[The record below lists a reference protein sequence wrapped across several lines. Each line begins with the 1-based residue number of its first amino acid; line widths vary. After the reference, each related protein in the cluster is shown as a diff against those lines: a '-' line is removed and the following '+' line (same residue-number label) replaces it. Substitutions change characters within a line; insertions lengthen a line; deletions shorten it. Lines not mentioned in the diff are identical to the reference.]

1 MHQKPSNLV
10 GFFCRVLK
18 SKILLKIFI
27 FTFVFGLGSA
37 VYAQG
42 VSDTLPFAI
51 SSIKKLSDEDLQN
64 KKEGVYL
71 TGIPDI
77 SVDPINGLGYG
88 GEGSL
93 FFNGKKSNPF
103 FQYTPYNAELDI
115 AVFNT
120 TKNQRELMFVL
131 DMPYIMRSP
140 WRLRA
145 EAGVETNPN
154 LLYFGGDKR
163 SMSGLSV
170 YPNNDSLQAPLQNLS
185 YSNYESL
192 MNQMGL
198 GMYNGY
204 TKTEYIF
211 NVSMERS
218 FWESKMR
225 ALVGLEMAQINM
237 TTSGPRSM
245 LHDDVANGLAYGLGK
260 SNINFLQTGLIYDTR
275 DLETDPS
282 AGWFMELTNE
292 VSLKSFGSRYNIN
305 KVYFHANG
313 YFDLLKS
320 NPRAMI
326 MAVRV
331 AAGHTSKAAP
341 FFELQDQ
348 WSSEGS
354 IEGLGGPNT
363 LRGFKQSRFLSR
375 VMTFNTVEMRCRVAQ
390 FGILKQHFA
399 VSGVPFFDIGSVSD
413 DVGGALVK
421 DNYRHSSGFGLR
433 IAWNVNTILRFDYA
447 VSKEDKQFFFNL
459 GHAF

>member
-1 MHQKPSNLV
+1 MNKCLPSV
-10 GFFCRVLK
+10 IRGKLK
-18 SKILLKIFI
+18 SPGSGKTRFLGVALILGTTLQ
-27 FTFVFGLGSA
+27 
-37 VYAQG
+37 AQ
-42 VSDTLPFAI
+42 VQVDTLPFAI
-51 SSIKKLSDEDLQN
+51 SSIKKLSDEDLLN

-88 GEGSL
+88 GEASL

-154 LLYFGGDKR
+154 LLYFGGDHR
-163 SMSGLSV
+163 SLAGLSL
-170 YPNNDSLQAPLQNLS
+170 YPNIDSLHGQNQNLS

-198 GMYNGY
+198 GLFNGY
-204 TKTEYIF
+204 SKTEYIL

-218 FWESKMR
+218 FLESKMR

-237 TTSGPRSM
+237 TTSGPRS
-245 LHDDVANGLAYGLGK
+245 LLQEDASKGLAYGLGK
-260 SNINFLQTGLIYDTR
+260 SNINFFQTGLIYDTR

-282 AGWFMELTNE
+282 SGFFMELTNE
-292 VSLKSFGSRYNIN
+292 LSLKAFGSRYNIN

-320 NPRAMI
+320 HPRSMI
-326 MAVRV
+326 LALRV
-331 AAGHTSKAAP
+331 AGGHTSKNAP

-354 IEGLGGPNT
+354 TEGLGGPNT
-363 LRGFKQSRFLSR
+363 LRGFKQSRFLGR
-375 VMTFNTVEMRCRVAQ
+375 VMTFNTVEMRCRIAQ
-390 FGILKQHFA
+390 FGFLKQHFA
-399 VSGVPFFDIGSVSD
+399 VSGVPFFDVGSVSD
-413 DVGGALVK
+413 NLGGAVVK
-421 DNYRHSSGFGLR
+421 AHYRHSSGLGMR

-447 VSKEDKQFFFNL
+447 ISKEDKQFFFNL

>member
-1 MHQKPSNLV
+1 MDN
-10 GFFCRVLK
+10 FRVN
-18 SKILLKIFI
+18 LLKFWI
-27 FTFVFGLGSA
+27 FTIVFDLGSGLQ
-37 VYAQG
+37 AQV

-64 KKEGVYL
+64 KKEGMYL

-103 FQYTPYNAELDI
+103 FKYTPYNAELDI

-154 LLYFGGDKR
+154 LLYFGGDNR
-163 SMSGLSV
+163 SMSGLSL
-170 YPNNDSLQAPLQNLS
+170 YPNNDSLQVPLQNLS
-185 YSNYESL
+185 YSKYESL
-192 MNQMGL
+192 MNQKGL

-204 TKTEYIF
+204 SKTEYIL

-237 TTSGPRSM
+237 TTSGPRNM
-245 LHDDVANGLAYGLGK
+245 LQEDAAKGLAYGLGK
-260 SNINFLQTGLIYDTR
+260 SNINFFQTGLIYDTR

-282 AGWFMELTNE
+282 SGWFMELTNE
-292 VSLKSFGSRYNIN
+292 LSLKSFGSRYNIN
-305 KVYFHANG
+305 KLYFHANG
-313 YFDLLKS
+313 YFDLLNS
-320 NPRAMI
+320 HPRAMI
-326 MAVRV
+326 LAVRV
-331 AAGHTSKAAP
+331 AGGHTTKDAP

-354 IEGLGGPNT
+354 TEGLGGPNT
-363 LRGFKQSRFLSR
+363 LRGFKQSRFLGR

-390 FGILKQHFA
+390 FGFLKQHFA
-399 VSGVPFFDIGSVSD
+399 ISGVPFFDIGSVSD
-413 DVGGALVK
+413 NLGGALVK
-421 DNYRHSSGFGLR
+421 ANYRHSSGLGMR

-447 VSKEDKQFFFNL
+447 ISKEDKQFFFNL

>member
-1 MHQKPSNLV
+1 MDDFRMS
-10 GFFCRVLK
+10 VLK
-18 SKILLKIFI
+18 LWI
-27 FTFVFGLGSA
+27 FTIAFAFMTCIK
-37 VYAQG
+37 AQ
-42 VSDTLPFAI
+42 VVVDTLPFAI
-51 SSIKKLSDEDLQN
+51 SSIKKLSDEDLNN

-93 FFNGKKSNPF
+93 FFNGKKSDPL
-103 FQYTPYNAELDI
+103 FQYSPYKAELDI
-115 AVFNT
+115 AIFNT

-131 DMPYIMRSP
+131 DMPYIMRTP

-145 EAGVETNPN
+145 EAGIETNPN
-154 LLYFGGDKR
+154 LLYFGGDNR
-163 SMSGLSV
+163 SLNGLGL
-170 YPNNDSLQAPLQNLS
+170 YPNNDSSQSRIQNMS
-185 YSNYESL
+185 YAKYESL

-204 TKTEYIF
+204 SKTEYIL

-225 ALVGLEMAQINM
+225 ALVGIEMAQINM
-237 TTSGPRSM
+237 TTSGPRN
-245 LHDDVANGLAYGLGK
+245 LLLDDVTKGLAYGLGK

-292 VSLKSFGSRYNIN
+292 LSLKGFGSRYNIN

-313 YFDLLKS
+313 YFDLVKS
-320 NPRAMI
+320 HPRAMI
-326 MAVRV
+326 LAVRV
-331 AAGHTSKAAP
+331 AGGHTSKDAP

-354 IEGLGGPNT
+354 TEGLGGPNT
-363 LRGFKQSRFLSR
+363 LRGFKQSRFLGR
-375 VMTFNTVEMRCRVAQ
+375 VMTFNTVEMRCRIAQ
-390 FGILKQHFA
+390 FGLLKQHFA

-413 DVGGALVK
+413 EMEGVLEK
-421 DNYRHSSGFGLR
+421 SNYRHSSGLGLR
-433 IAWNVNTILRFDYA
+433 IAWNVNTILRFDCA
-447 VSKEDKQFFFNL
+447 MSKEDKQFFFNL